1 MGSKE
6 GKAKALN
13 EKEIKVLKALIN
25 SRPHKERNIAIFML
39 GLQSGLRAFEIATL
53 RLSHII
59 ENNGDLRDSTNIKGK
74 GSKVSRIYFNS
85 EVRKALQA
93 WLDVREDDIASDS
106 LFYTQKKQ
114 PLRANYIA
122 RLMYELMQD
131 ANIKEASSHSL
142 RRTYANNLLEEGAN
156 IRDIKELMRHSS
168 IATTQIYFESSET
181 QLSALAEK
189 LAKR

>member
-6 GKAKALN
+6 GRAKALN
-13 EKEIKVLKALIN
+13 EKEVKVLKALIN
-25 SRPHKERNIAIFML
+25 SRPHKERNMAMLML
-39 GLQSGLRAFEIATL
+39 GLKSGLRAIEIATL
-53 RLSHII
+53 RLNDII
-59 ENNGDLRDSTNIKGK
+59 ENNGDLRESTNLRGK
-74 GSKVSRIYFNS
+74 GDKVSRVFLKND
-85 EVRKALQA
+85 ELRKALQA

-142 RRTYANNLLEEGAN
+142 RRTFANTLMDKGVN

-168 IATTQIYFESSET
+168 IATTQLYFESSET
-181 QLSALAEK
+181 KLSAIVENL
-189 LAKR
+189 

>member
-6 GKAKALN
+6 GRAKALN
-13 EKEIKVLKALIN
+13 DKEIKVLKALIN
-25 SRPHKERNIAIFML
+25 SRPHKERNMAMVML
-39 GLQSGLRAFEIATL
+39 GLKSGLRAVEIATL
-53 RLSHII
+53 RLSDIV
-59 ENNGDLRDSTNIKGK
+59 ENNGELRESTNLRGK
-74 GSKVSRIYFNS
+74 GDKVSRVFLKND
-85 EVRKALQA
+85 ELRKALQA
-93 WLDVREDDIASDS
+93 WLDVREDHIASDS

-142 RRTYANNLLEEGAN
+142 RRTFANTLMDKGVN

-168 IATTQIYFESSET
+168 IATTQLYFESSET
-181 QLSALAEK
+181 KLSAIVENL
-189 LAKR
+189 